1 MRLVPD
7 ATPPERHAR
16 WLITAG
22 LLVAACTT
30 GPTVTNG
37 APPAPAPAAS
47 GFDSVR
53 AAAFFAEAG
62 ELCGREGG
70 RLWGVSLCGPMV
82 IADPVTRS
90 IATNQPA
97 PDAPRPAALG
107 YANSAMKWGETRWT
121 TLVWQHV
128 AGAADDQRRVLLIHE
143 LFHRVQPELGFF
155 LPEPSN
161 DHLDAFAGR
170 YWLQLE
176 WRALAEA
183 LKQPRDAGLAAL
195 RDAFAFRAA
204 RHRELPAAAENERVL
219 VVNEGLAQYTGTVVG
234 SATRA
239 EAAASAVKQLAAGAD
254 KESYVRTFAYS
265 SGAAY
270 GVLLDAWSPG
280 WTRAFS
286 STDDPALLLM
296 AAAKIQ
302 PSALPDA
309 AEAAG
314 RYDGETLRV
323 AEEKRETGRAARLAD
338 FRRRFVEGPVLVLRK
353 GNSASFGT
361 DGMMPVP
368 GEGVIYPRFRTT
380 TAWGSLAG
388 DPVLV
393 GDTLLRV
400 PAPAGI
406 EGSSLQG
413 EGWTLELAPDWM
425 VQPGPRAGDF
435 TVVRRPASTSNQ

>member
-1 MRLVPD
+1 MRTIPD
-7 ATPPERHAR
+7 ATPPQRQAR
-16 WLITAG
+16 RLIAAG
-22 LLVAACTT
+22 LLIAACSA
-30 GPTVTNG
+30 GPTVTTG
-37 APPAPAPAAS
+37 TPSAAAPATSA
-47 GFDSVR
+47 FDSAR
-53 AAAFFAEAG
+53 AATFFAEAA

-82 IADPVTRS
+82 IADPVTKAV
-90 IATNQPA
+90 ATNQPA

-128 AGAADDQRRVLLIHE
+128 AAADDDQRRVLLVHE

-161 DHLDAFAGR
+161 DHLDSYAGR

-183 LKQPRDAGLAAL
+183 LKRPRDAGLAAL

-204 RHRELPAAAENERVL
+204 RHLEAPAAAENERVL
-219 VVNEGLAQYTGTVVG
+219 VVNEGLAQYTGTVVA
-234 SATRA
+234 SAGPA
-239 EAAASAVKQLAAGAD
+239 KAAASVVKQLAAGAR

-280 WTRAFS
+280 WTRRFS
-286 STDDPALLLM
+286 SSDDPALLLM

-302 PSALPDA
+302 PA
-309 AEAAG
+309 AIPVATEAAG
-314 RYDGETLRV
+314 RYGGDALRV
-323 AEEKRETGRAARLAD
+323 AEQTREAGRVARLAE

-361 DGMMPVP
+361 DGMMPIP

-400 PAPAGI
+400 PAPAEV
-406 EGSSLQG
+406 EGASLHG
-413 EGWTLELAPDWM
+413 DGWTLELAPDWT

-435 TVVRRPASTSNQ
+435 TVVRRPATGNQ